1 MFLRI
6 KNLNFLAFLL
16 IFLSYSN
23 RIFAQHLSPTYTS
36 NLWTI
41 QSAPTYKNTPWDVAP
56 RTAYSVDVQSTFL
69 TPTPEET
76 PPVGMREYGQWLD
89 KEASK
94 IKKNPNASSFLPSK
108 PDAPS
113 NLKIVP
119 GDGSAHLTWDA
130 MPRAF
135 CYSIYIS
142 VDGKK
147 FKLRLMK
154 PVKINDISFGVL
166 KNGKTYYFG
175 VIAVGKG
182 GESTMSVQRVIPGIK
197 KNN

>member
-1 MFLRI
+1 VKHI
-6 KNLNFLAFLL
+6 KFFSILL
-16 IFLSYSN
+16 IIGILFCSFGFYSN
-23 RIFAQHLSPTYTS
+23 ICFAQTTS
-36 NLWTI
+36 
-41 QSAPTYKNTPWDVAP
+41 
-56 RTAYSVDVQSTFL
+56 L
-69 TPTPEET
+69 TPASEET

-89 KEASK
+89 KKASN

-130 MPRAF
+130 MPRALG
-135 CYSIYIS
+135 YSIFIS
-142 VDGKK
+142 ENGNK
-147 FKLRLMK
+147 FRLRLMK
-154 PVKINDISFGVL
+154 PIKNTDISFGVL